1 MFTSIGIMSL
11 MRQAIVNKIMS
22 PFASQEVSMIAQ
34 ISDNVFAP
42 LSSQVIL
49 LMIQIVII
57 NVLFSPI
64 TCHWRFKSTIM
75 SLHIEYIRIKINH
88 NYTIKPIVNISGY
101 IFLVSYTNN
110 QHILS
115 QYSFHFLRLKHI
127 INICHD
133 LLLIYQQISYYY
145 FFFK

>member
-1 MFTSIGIMSL
+1 MFSSIGIMSL
-11 MRQAIVNKIMS
+11 MRQAIVNRIMS
-22 PFASQEVSMIAQ
+22 PFASQEVSLIAQ

-88 NYTIKPIVNISGY
+88 NYTIKPIVDISRY
-101 IFLVSYTNN
+101 IFLVSLHQQPTYFV
-110 QHILS
+110 LVFF
-115 QYSFHFLRLKHI
+115 SFPQVKTHNK
-127 INICHD
+127 
-133 LLLIYQQISYYY
+133 YMS
-145 FFFK
+145 